1 VKINKKLV
9 SIAVLLTLVVSSL
22 MFVPVMA
29 ATVATAVED
38 AKDGTVQSTTVGTTT
53 YVSTAAGAH
62 DWVKVTV
69 VDATKDTNTSTN
81 TFTVTVKNASTSAS
95 ITGGITLTETGAST
109 DTFVGQFSA
118 AAATSSVTPSIA
130 ATDGQL
136 IQVIHD
142 VIVQQLNVDA
152 KAATIGNITA
162 TGSITRSNTIELTGE
177 VTDAASGIANDAGNT
192 DSDGVTTGEPK
203 TNATGHTVDIQ
214 INVDGTDRSNLATW
228 TTITDG
234 FRFSLLLFLSEGEH
248 TYQVVAKDRT
258 ANASTSDSD
267 AATAGN
273 QTHKVTVDSTAAVMA
288 RATTGK
294 AWDAVNKKLAANRS
308 SVMLEFTKGGLD
320 ADVEANAYFLDST
333 ALAVADFLVEGAT
346 ITGVVF
352 PAVKKADT
360 DASFNK
366 DTRNRVFLTLESDLL
381 PNAKPKVSVVG
392 TISDVAGNI
401 TPIQEKNALD
411 GIAPKLTV
419 TITGEVDTRP
429 VVSAA
434 TGKKVTVR
442 VVSDEALAAAPTVN
456 FSTLTDIVASPYAE
470 VAATNAVTATAVTG
484 LTNTWDATRAIGDA
498 PTSGT
503 PGLISVR
510 ASGADSSSNTGTAG
524 QGAAVGDDIN
534 LAGTT
539 PALVFEFDNEFNDGV
554 VDTSTIFNLNP
565 ASAVA
570 TETESTNPFIRIDF
584 DGEGAEYKIGGSD
597 SITVGT
603 TKVEIDSHNSVTLT
617 KVTLDGV
624 DVIGDVGSVDTNSFQ
639 VATSGLALGK
649 HTLLVNA
656 KDDVANKLAADLK
669 FEFTVVVR
677 KEHSLS
683 LVPGWNLVSFPGDPV
698 DTAINTVVSPNT
710 AISTILT
717 YDPADANGPWLV
729 ATRVSGSMEGTLT
742 TLDSNHAYWV
752 STDTFDPIK
761 TTLAERAFST
771 LPPSIP
777 LVAGW
782 NLVPVGDLLLQ
793 TVGTELDADV
803 YFASSTWS
811 VAYHFDASK
820 NRWDKIVASLA
831 CDLDEATVRSS
842 ADPGCVEIGEGW
854 WLFTTKSGF
863 LVP

>member
-1 VKINKKLV
+1 MKKINKKLV
-9 SIAVLLTLVVSSL
+9 ATAVLLTLVVSSL

-29 ATVATAVED
+29 ATVANAVED
-38 AKDGTVQSTTVGTTT
+38 AKNGTVQATTVGTTT
-53 YVSTAAGAH
+53 YVSTAAAAH

-69 VDATKDTNTSTN
+69 VDSTKDTTTSAD

-95 ITGGITLTETGAST
+95 ITGGITLTETGGAT

-118 AAATSSVTPSIA
+118 AAATSASTPSIA

-152 KAATIGNITA
+152 KAATIGSLTT

-177 VTDAASGIANDAGNT
+177 ITDAASGIANDAANADG
-192 DSDGVTTGEPK
+192 DGVTTAEPK
-203 TNATGHTVDIQ
+203 TNSTGHTVDIQ

-228 TTITDG
+228 STITDG
-234 FRFSLLLFLSEGEH
+234 FRFSLLLFLAEGEH
-248 TYQVVAKDRT
+248 TYQVIAKDRT
-258 ANASTSDSD
+258 ANSATSDSD
-267 AATAGN
+267 SATTGN
-273 QTHKVTVDSTAAVMA
+273 QTHKVTVDSTAAVLA
-288 RATTGK
+288 RATTGQ
-294 AWDAVNKKLAANRS
+294 AWDAVNKKLSANRS
-308 SVMLEFTKGGLD
+308 SVMLEFTTNGLD
-320 ADVEANAYFLDST
+320 PDVEANADYLDAAALST
-333 ALAVADFLVEGAT
+333 ADFLVDGAT
-346 ITGVVF
+346 ISGVVF
-352 PAVKKADT
+352 PDVKKADT
-360 DASFNK
+360 ASTFNK
-366 DTRNRVFLTLESDLL
+366 DTRHRVFLTLASDLA
-381 PNAKPKVSVVG
+381 PNATPKISVVG

-401 TPIQEKNALD
+401 TPIQEKTALD
-411 GIAPKLTV
+411 GISPLLTV
-419 TITGEVDTRP
+419 TITGEVASRP
-429 VVSAA
+429 AVSGAS
-434 TGKKVTVR
+434 GKKVTVR

-456 FSTLTDIVASPYAE
+456 FSTLTNISASPYTE
-470 VAATNAVTATAVTG
+470 VSATSAVTATAVTG

-498 PTSGT
+498 PSSGN
-503 PGLISVR
+503 PGLLSVR

-524 QGAAVGDDIN
+524 QGAAGGDDIN
-534 LAGTT
+534 LTT
-539 PALVFEFDNEFNDGV
+539 ALIYEFDNEFNNGV
-554 VDTSTIFNLNP
+554 TDTATIFNLNP
-565 ASAVA
+565 ASANV

-584 DGEGAEYKIGGSD
+584 DGEGAEYSIGGSD
-597 SITVGT
+597 SITIGT
-603 TKVEIDSHNSVTLT
+603 TSVEVDSHNSVTLT
-617 KVTLDGV
+617 KVTLDDD
-624 DVIGDVGSVDTNSFQ
+624 DVISSVGSVDTNSFQ

-656 KDDVANKLAADLK
+656 KDDVANTMTTDLK

-677 KEHSLS
+677 KEHSLG

-698 DTAINTVVSPNT
+698 DTAIDTVVSPNT

-729 ATRVSGSMEGTLT
+729 ATRVDGSLTGTLT
-742 TLDSNHAYWV
+742 TIDSNHAYWV
-752 STDTFDPIK
+752 STNTFDPIK
-761 TTLAERAFST
+761 TTLAEREFAA

-777 LVAGW
+777 LIAGW

-803 YFASSTWS
+803 YFASATWS

-820 NRWDKIVASLA
+820 NRWDKIVAALA
-831 CDLDEATVRSS
+831 CDLNEATVRSS
-842 ADPGCVEIGEGW
+842 SDPGCVNIGEGW